1 MKTIIYYVIYNA
13 RIRTGYTHTHTLDTF
28 LIERTTYICV
38 TTEYTAG
45 RIMIS
50 VHECLSYH
58 RDN

>member
-1 MKTIIYYVIYNA
+1 MKTIIYYVLYNT
-13 RIRTGYTHTHTLDTF
+13 RIRTGYTHTLDPF

>member
-1 MKTIIYYVIYNA
+1 MHVSERVTH
-13 RIRTGYTHTHTLDTF
+13 THTHTLDTF

>member
-1 MKTIIYYVIYNA
+1 MHVSE
-13 RIRTGYTHTHTLDTF
+13 RVTHTHTLDPF

>member
-1 MKTIIYYVIYNA
+1 MYYIMHVSE
-13 RIRTGYTHTHTLDTF
+13 RVTHTHTHTLDTF

-50 VHECLSYH
+50 VHECLIYH